1 MSYYNSI
8 HLRIVLVLV
17 QCKYHSVPGKCP
29 CSTFQGVTVTADGS
43 KATQRGTQSTVWE
56 CGTNALHTHTHTH
69 THSHTH
75 THTHTY
81 THNTHCHWLHTV
93 SQYIHIIYTTIPTS
107 SLWSLSIN
115 RFPLHFLHLSFSL
128 MKSPEPPQSSHWDCI
143 CCTIPGPIWR
153 YIVWIPD
160 PLHFLHVVTEP
171 DLPPELENK
180 CMCVWVIWI
189 SYTSVMDASWQDTS
203 SSYNII
209 IVVSI
214 LLDYQSAQRSP
225 ILLRTRKWIMHP
237 EVTFTL

>member
-1 MSYYNSI
+1 M
-8 HLRIVLVLV
+8 
-17 QCKYHSVPGKCP
+17 
-29 CSTFQGVTVTADGS
+29 GVRLHNVGLAVDCM
-43 KATQRGTQSTVWE
+43 RVWHHTPH
-56 CGTNALHTHTHTH
+56 TNTNTHTH
-69 THSHTH
+69 
-75 THTHTY
+75 Y
-81 THNTHCHWLHTV
+81 HWLHTV

-189 SYTSVMDASWQDTS
+189 TCSYT
-203 SSYNII
+203 
-209 IVVSI
+209 IVHEGVWWMR
-214 LLDYQSAQRSP
+214 LD
-225 ILLRTRKWIMHP
+225 RTHP
-237 EVTFTL
+237 VATISL